1 MTPYDPIVEI
11 LGVLAFVVLIGIL
24 AVSAHGA
31 ARKPD
36 PDEYPIQSDPRPWD
50 VLGGGRGT

>member
-11 LGVLAFVVLIGIL
+11 LGVLAFIALIGIL

-31 ARKPD
+31 ARKPE
-36 PDEYPIQSDPRPWD
+36 PDDYPIQSDPRPWD
-50 VLGGGRGT
+50 VLGGGRD

>member
-11 LGVLAFVVLIGIL
+11 LGVLAFIALIGIL

-36 PDEYPIQSDPRPWD
+36 PDDYPIQSDPRPWD
-50 VLGGGRGT
+50 VLGGRGD